1 MTVFEI
7 TLFEPINQ
15 EIYNMLK
22 NHKNF
27 KIITDGIFG
36 DRIRKIIY
44 ASQITGINYE
54 LLEKHIE
61 TISIVK

>member
-15 EIYNMLK
+15 DFFNIVK
-22 NHKNF
+22 NHENF
-27 KIITDGIFG
+27 QIITDGQFG
-36 DRIRKIIY
+36 DRLRKIIY

-54 LLEKHIE
+54 LLEQNIE
-61 TISIVK
+61 TISVV

>member
-15 EIYNMLK
+15 EFLNLIK

-27 KIITDGIFG
+27 KIIEDGQYG
-36 DRIRKIIY
+36 DRLRKIIY

-54 LLEKHIE
+54 LLENNIE
-61 TISIVK
+61 TITIV